1 MLVIKTNLEGDLRR
15 FTLHPNEVNFANLQQ
30 ILAKLYTIHISQFKI
45 SYLDDQGDSVTLSN
59 DEELNHAIQQVN
71 RFHQPALRLFL
82 QMPSAAA
89 NNPEISGAEYGSFSG
104 HSQENIFLDKML
116 SSPEFHQR
124 VEQLVVE
131 TVTSKVVVD
140 TVVKS
145 LVPKLISVL
154 KEMANAPASTHMVQS
169 PQTNESQVTVPTS
182 EAAQIV
188 REGELTPDVPAS
200 DPEDQMSLPEN
211 QMQEQQENNNTENQ
225 NIPNKE
231 DEPEAFVMV
240 KDNKEDGRLAD
251 QPNPLVRSIMSIFKG
266 LKKDSLPQQ
275 EAEDTTPVPEELLQ
289 QLAEMGFVDREMN
302 MKTFRFHKKFNEGLD
317 AVVEDLLIQSSLGS
331 EGNKPAPSDH

>member
-30 ILAKLYTIHISQFKI
+30 ILAKLYSIHISQFKI

-59 DEELNHAIQQVN
+59 DGELNHAIQQVN

-82 QMPSAAA
+82 QMPSTIA
-89 NNPEISGAEYGSFSG
+89 NNAEITEHGSFSG
-104 HSQENIFLDKML
+104 LSQENMVLDKIF

-124 VEQLVVE
+124 VEHLVVE
-131 TVTSKVVVD
+131 TVTSKVFVD
-140 TVVKS
+140 NIVNS

-154 KEMANAPASTHMVQS
+154 KETATVSVAPHTVQ
-169 PQTNESQVTVPTS
+169 PQQTIESQETVRN
-182 EAAQIV
+182 EEIAQIV
-188 REGELTPDVPAS
+188 GEAESTPDAPTSHIEEKKPAES
-200 DPEDQMSLPEN
+200 QT
-211 QMQEQQENNNTENQ
+211 QEQPEKNKTENQ
-225 NIPNKE
+225 DVPNKE

-240 KDNKEDGRLAD
+240 KDNTEEVQPVD

-266 LKKDSLPQQ
+266 LKKDSLRQ
-275 EAEDTTPVPEELLQ
+275 EAEDTSPVPEELLK
-289 QLAEMGFVDREMN
+289 QLAEMGFLDRETN

-317 AVVEDLLIQSSLGS
+317 EVVEDLLIQSSLGP
-331 EGNKPAPSDH
+331 EGNKTEPSDQ